1 MTIEKNKLVSLNY
14 TLKNVQGE
22 IVDSSEGAEPLDYIH
37 GYGFLITGLEKE
49 LEGKKI
55 GDKFSVEIE
64 PAEAYGEKNP
74 ELIFDVPRTQF
85 DDGVEI
91 AEGMQFE
98 AAAPEG
104 SRIVTVTKVDGDNI
118 TIDANHPLAGE
129 KLFFNVE
136 VVNVRDVTEEEIAQL
151 SSGGC
156 GCGDDCGCGSDG
168 CGSGSCGCGGCC

>member
-74 ELIFDVPRTQF
+74 ELIFDVPRTIPSPWYRTLL
-85 DDGVEI
+85 ERS
-91 AEGMQFE
+91 E
-98 AAAPEG
+98 AWNRSG
-104 SRIVTVTKVDGDNI
+104 SLRS
-118 TIDANHPLAGE
+118 
-129 KLFFNVE
+129 
-136 VVNVRDVTEEEIAQL
+136 L
-151 SSGGC
+151 SSRSGL
-156 GCGDDCGCGSDG
+156 SDIFIYFILII
-168 CGSGSCGCGGCC
+168 